1 MLYEREILE
10 ALQKAVLAAAGTI
23 PVKYVGRNFTPPND
37 GKWWEVIYVPNSL
50 DDSAIGSSQTYQGIL
65 RLILHW
71 PQDNSGAYSMLD
83 EVRRMASFF
92 EKGSVFGTVVNV
104 RITNHPN
111 LLSLIEQPPEMLAG
125 ISIRYNCFIP

>member
-23 PVKYVGRNFTPPND
+23 PIKYVGRNFTPPND

-71 PQDNSGAYSMLD
+71 PQDDSGAYSMLD

-104 RITNHPN
+104 RITNHPK

-125 ISIRYNCFIP
+125 VSIRYNCFIP